1 MSNVSLRSP
10 RLKSLAL
17 ALSLV
22 QPPAFAADGSRIE
35 EIIVVGQGVGSLRLN
50 AGNGAG
56 SRLGLSALET
66 PASVDLVT
74 REEILAKGDYSSI
87 DSVTR
92 TAGISTSSNQGNG
105 GMQVSSRGFN
115 GHTTT
120 INTYDG
126 IRLYIAAGTV
136 TFPAD
141 SWTLERIE
149 VLRGA
154 GSVINGM
161 GALATTIN
169 YVPRTPQLGERS
181 LDALAVVGSFG
192 LARGALGGNIDINE
206 QLAGRVDVAVTR
218 KDGYIDRGEEERRV
232 AATSLLWKPSDDF
245 SMRFS
250 VDYADVEPMR
260 YWGTPI
266 IDGEA
271 SDSLREQNYNY
282 VDAVIDYKDVW
293 ARAHTEW
300 RLSNSVTFRNDTFA
314 IKDRREWQNLEE
326 YYYNGDG
333 TLDRVS
339 HLNIIQDQK
348 QVGTRSDVLLSGNVG
363 EFDNRFTLG
372 AEINKA
378 DLTYLNNF
386 NTGGFDY
393 VDTVPVFGAPLV
405 YHPATTALTQFDY
418 STDATQYGIFFDDV
432 LHLSDSLSLVLGGRY
447 DSFDFD
453 RVNHA
458 QASGRDRSA
467 FAAAFDKFTW
477 RAGLV
482 FQVSDAFSLYAQTST
497 AADPVT
503 SPISISVA
511 NADYKLSEGRQ
522 YEVGLKQQFV
532 NGWGEW
538 TLAYF
543 DIQKKDMVTR
553 IPGTMTNGQ
562 IGQQSSDGV
571 EVTLRLN
578 PVARVNI
585 DLNAAFVDSV
595 YDEFFAGDVS
605 LSGNTPAAVPDTTAN
620 LWINYSP
627 VNAIRLGAGLRYVS
641 ERYTDDANS
650 GMLPSYTVF
659 DASLS
664 WRINDQAMV
673 TLRGRN
679 LTDDKDY
686 VLSQYIT
693 DQWVFGEPRAY
704 ELSLNYAF

>member
-1 MSNVSLRSP
+1 MSRIAAHPARLR
-10 RLKSLAL
+10 SLAL
-17 ALSLV
+17 AMTLIHS
-22 QPPAFAADGSRIE
+22 AGFAADDDVE
-35 EIIVVGQGVGSLRLN
+35 EVIVIGQGIGSLRLN
-50 AGNGAG
+50 TDNGAG
-56 SRLGLSALET
+56 SHLGLSALET

-74 REEILAKGDYSSI
+74 RNEILAKGDYSSI

-92 TAGISTSSNQGNG
+92 TAGISTTSNNGNG

-120 INTYDG
+120 LNTYDG

-136 TFPAD
+136 NFPAD

-169 YVPRTPQLGERS
+169 YVSRTPRIGEHS
-181 LDALAVVGSFG
+181 LDALAAVGSFG
-192 LARGALGGNIDINE
+192 LARGAFSGNVSFNE
-206 QLAGRVDVAVTR
+206 QLAGRFDVAITK

-232 AATSLLWKPSDDF
+232 AATSLLWEPTDHLSI
-245 SMRFS
+245 RFS
-250 VDYADVEPMR
+250 LDYADAEPMR

-266 IDGEA
+266 IDGQA
-271 SDSLREQNYNY
+271 SDRLRKQNYNY
-282 VDAVIDYKDVW
+282 VDAVIDYEDLW

-300 RLSNSVTFRNDTFA
+300 RLSDNVTFRNDTFV
-314 IKDRREWQNLEE
+314 IEDHRDWQNLEE

-339 HLNIIQDQK
+339 HLNIIHDQK
-348 QVGTRSDVLLSGNVG
+348 QAGTRADVLVTGSFGNL
-363 EFDNRFTLG
+363 DNRFTIG
-372 AEINKA
+372 AEINKT
-378 DLTYLNNF
+378 DFDYLNNF

-393 VDTVPVFGAPLV
+393 VDTVPVFDAPVV
-405 YHPATTALTQFDY
+405 YHPTTTALTQPDY
-418 STDATQYGIFFDDV
+418 STDATQYAIFFDDV
-432 LHLSDSLSLVLGGRY
+432 LQLSDRLSLVIGGRY
-447 DSFDFD
+447 DDFDFD

-458 QASGRDRSA
+458 QLSGRDRSE
-467 FAAAFDKFTW
+467 FDAAFDKFTW

-482 FQVSDAFSLYAQTST
+482 FRIGDSFSAYAQTST

-503 SPISISVA
+503 SPISINAA

-522 YEVGLKQQFV
+522 YEVGLKQQFAD
-532 NGWGEW
+532 GRSEW

-543 DIQKKDMVTR
+543 DIQKEDMVTR
-553 IPGTMTNGQ
+553 IPGTAINGQ

-578 PVARVNI
+578 PAERLSI
-585 DLNAAFVDSV
+585 DMNAAFVDSV
-595 YDEFFAGDVS
+595 YDEFYAGDVS
-605 LSGNTPAAVPDTTAN
+605 LSGNTPPDVPDTTAN
-620 LWINYSP
+620 LWVNYSLIDN
-627 VNAIRLGAGLRYVS
+627 VQLSAGLRYVGQ
-641 ERYTDDANS
+641 RYADNENS
-650 GMLPSYTVF
+650 GVLPSYTVV

-664 WRINDQAMV
+664 WLVNDRTTAI
-673 TLRGRN
+673 LRGRN
-679 LTDDKDY
+679 LTDEKDY

-704 ELSLNYAF
+704 ELSLSYSF